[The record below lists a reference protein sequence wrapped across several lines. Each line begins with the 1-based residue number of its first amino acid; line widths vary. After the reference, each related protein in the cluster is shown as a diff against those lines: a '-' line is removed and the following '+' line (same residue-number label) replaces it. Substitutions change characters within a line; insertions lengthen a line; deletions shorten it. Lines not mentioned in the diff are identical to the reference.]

1 MYDGDSFFSLTVTG
15 RIGLVILSLALAALT
30 AAVFVKTSC
39 RMSRPARLVLAPV
52 YLWVFVWLSPQ
63 VYYLYYV
70 TLFDHLPL
78 QNVVQFPPGPFE
90 IAQLLSFAG
99 KSSLSRHSAGLLG
112 WGLIVLAVVCHPAG
126 LVATVRSVFRR

>member
-1 MYDGDSFFSLTVTG
+1 MYEGDSFFTLTPAARAGLAVLSL
-15 RIGLVILSLALAALT
+15 GLSALTMLLFVRMTRRALWLVRLALAP
-30 AAVFVKTSC
+30 VFF
-39 RMSRPARLVLAPV
+39 
-52 YLWVFVWLSPQ
+52 WIFIWLSPQ

-78 QNVVQFPPGPFE
+78 QNVVQFPPGPLE

-99 KSSLSRHSAGLLG
+99 KFSLSRHSAGLLG

-126 LVATVRSVFRR
+126 LVATARSVFRR